1 MSENTSLSDVLE
13 ALMNKINTE
22 LNVSIPGVIEK
33 YDFKTQK
40 ANVRINIKPYQKVDV
55 DFPIVPNVPVVF
67 PRSGGASLTMP
78 VKKGDGCLLV
88 FSDLDAKSWLLGA
101 DNVKPQ
107 TSRRHHLTDAIAI
120 IGLNPFTKASQAENN
135 EDVLLSYADSKVRL
149 KPNGI
154 IDIHNAKE
162 VNVKTESVI
171 INCKNANVKAEES
184 ITAECKNASITS
196 SENTSIDC
204 KNANIK
210 SSKNASVECK
220 NASIKAN
227 ENVSIECKAASVK
240 STEAASIDCKTASI
254 KASDS
259 VSIDTKTANLKVSE
273 NANIECQNA
282 TVKASDAINTETPNF
297 TQKGNMKID
306 GNIEITGTSQLKG
319 DATCSTTITGNAV
332 KTSGGKDLATHT
344 HGYTMPIAGSTPTG
358 VTPNT
363 PTSTAN

>member
-1 MSENTSLSDVLE
+1 MSENTGLSDVLE

-55 DFPIVPNVPVVF
+55 DFPIVPNVPLVF

-120 IGLNPFTKASQAENN
+120 IGLNPFTKPSQAENN
-135 EDVLLSYADSKVRL
+135 EDVLLSYSDSKIRL

-171 INCKNANVKAEES
+171 INCKNAQVK
-184 ITAECKNASITS
+184 S
-196 SENTSIDC
+196 SENV
-204 KNANIK
+204 N
-210 SSKNASVECK
+210 VECK
-220 NASIKAN
+220 NASIK
-227 ENVSIECKAASVK
+227 SS
-240 STEAASIDCKTASI
+240 EATSIDCKTASI

-259 VSIDTKTANLKVSE
+259 VSVDTKTANLKASE

-282 TVKASDAINTETPNF
+282 TVKASGAINTETPNF

-306 GNIEITGTSQLKG
+306 GNIEITGTSLLKG
-319 DATCSTTITGNAV
+319 KLTSQNGIENSGANLVSNG
-332 KTSGGKDLATHT
+332 KTFETHT
-344 HGYTMPIAGSTPTG
+344 HSYQDVTTVTAPDGPCAVTKVPTNSG
-358 VTPNT
+358 QTQ
-363 PTSTAN
+363 

>member
-1 MSENTSLSDVLE
+1 VVYKNGSESVMSENTSLSDVLE

-40 ANVRINIKPYQKVDV
+40 ANVRINIKPYQKVDT

-88 FSDLDAKSWLLGA
+88 FSDLDVKSWLLGA

-120 IGLNPFTKASQAENN
+120 IGLNPFTKPSQAENN
-135 EDVLLSYADSKVRL
+135 EDVLLSYSNSKIRL

-162 VNVKTESVI
+162 VNIKTENVI
-171 INCKNANVKAEES
+171 INCKNASIKAEEN
-184 ITAECKNASITS
+184 IIAECKNAQ
-196 SENTSIDC
+196 
-204 KNANIK
+204 IK
-210 SSKNASVECK
+210 SS
-220 NASIKAN
+220 

-240 STEAASIDCKTASI
+240 STEATSIDCKTASI
-254 KASDS
+254 KASES
-259 VSIDTKTANLKVSE
+259 VSVDTKTATLKASE
-273 NANIECQNA
+273 NANIECVNA
-282 TVKASDAINTETPNF
+282 QVKASGSINTETPNF

-306 GNIEITGTSQLKG
+306 GNIEITGTSLLKG
-319 DATCSTTITGNAV
+319 KLTSQNGIENNGANLVSNG
-332 KTSGGKDLATHT
+332 KTFETHT
-344 HGYTMPIAGSTPTG
+344 HSYNDVVTVVAPDGPCDVTKVPTNSG
-358 VTPNT
+358 QTQ
-363 PTSTAN
+363 